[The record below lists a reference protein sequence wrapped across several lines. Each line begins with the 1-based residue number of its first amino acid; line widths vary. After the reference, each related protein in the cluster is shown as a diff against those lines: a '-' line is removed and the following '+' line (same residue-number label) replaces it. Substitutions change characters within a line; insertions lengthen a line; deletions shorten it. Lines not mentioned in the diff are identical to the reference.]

1 MNASVQAIS
10 FEGLVWA
17 FVPVVVVIVILFR
30 WTSVAGTAVYA
41 VARMLAQ
48 LLLIGFVLVYIFDA
62 EHGGIIVVVL
72 AVMLVAASWIALRPV
87 REKQPRLYTNAF
99 ISILVGGGLTLILV
113 TQLVLGVDPWFMP
126 RYVVPLAGMI
136 FANSMNAVS
145 LAAERF
151 ESERDAQVQ
160 YTQARNSA
168 LQTSL
173 IPVINSL
180 LAVGL
185 VSLPGMMTGQ
195 ILSGISPFV
204 AAKYQI
210 VVMCMIFG
218 SAGISAA
225 IYLALAKK
233 TAPLTAGE
241 SR

>member
-1 MNASVQAIS
+1 VNASVQAIS
-10 FEGLVWA
+10 VQGLIWA
-17 FVPVVVVIVILFR
+17 FVPVVVVIAILFR
-30 WTSVAGTAVYA
+30 WTNVGGTAIYA

-48 LLLIGFVLVYIFDA
+48 LLLIGFVLVYIFEA
-62 EHGGIIVVVL
+62 EHAGIIVSVL
-72 AVMLVAASWIALRPV
+72 AIMLVAASWIALRPV
-87 REKQPRLYTNAF
+87 QEKRPRLYTNAF
-99 ISILVGGGLTLILV
+99 ISILIGGGFTLILV
-113 TQLVLGVDPWFMP
+113 TQLALGVDPWFMP

-151 ESERDAQVQ
+151 ESERAAEVDYVR
-160 YTQARNSA
+160 ARNSA

-173 IPVINSL
+173 IPVVNSL
-180 LAVGL
+180 FAVGI

-195 ILSGISPFV
+195 ILSGVSPFV

-225 IYLALAKK
+225 IYLALAR
-233 TAPLTAGE
+233 TGE
-241 SR
+241 SRRDPS